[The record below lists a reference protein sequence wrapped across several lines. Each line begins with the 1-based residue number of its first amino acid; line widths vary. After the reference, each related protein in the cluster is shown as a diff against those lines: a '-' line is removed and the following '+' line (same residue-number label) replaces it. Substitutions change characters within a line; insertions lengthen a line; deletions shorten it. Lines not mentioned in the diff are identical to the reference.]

1 MSAQK
6 TFKASVQAT
15 KIDDMDAQEAMSAS
29 RTEGESDIT
38 EAVSE
43 IDLNKKLNLVNN
55 IYNKYFRS
63 KTWPKSPVSTT
74 TKFLKSA
81 SLELIQLHLFNL
93 HQDQKKSVA
102 QSL

>member
-43 IDLNKKLNLVNN
+43 TKKNLIKKLD
-55 IYNKYFRS
+55 F
-63 KTWPKSPVSTT
+63 
-74 TKFLKSA
+74 
-81 SLELIQLHLFNL
+81 HLARCL
-93 HQDQKKSVA
+93 
-102 QSL
+102 L

>member
-43 IDLNKKLNLVNN
+43 INSNKNLIN
-55 IYNKYFRS
+55 
-63 KTWPKSPVSTT
+63 
-74 TKFLKSA
+74 LK
-81 SLELIQLHLFNL
+81 NL
-93 HQDQKKSVA
+93 
-102 QSL
+102 

>member
-1 MSAQK
+1 MVNFDWFIQINLDMSAQK

-43 IDLNKKLNLVNN
+43 INLNKNLINFKN
-55 IYNKYFRS
+55 L
-63 KTWPKSPVSTT
+63 KT
-74 TKFLKSA
+74 
-81 SLELIQLHLFNL
+81 
-93 HQDQKKSVA
+93 
-102 QSL
+102 

>member
-38 EAVSE
+38 EAVS
-43 IDLNKKLNLVNN
+43 N
-55 IYNKYFRS
+55 IKNR
-63 KTWPKSPVSTT
+63 
-74 TKFLKSA
+74 
-81 SLELIQLHLFNL
+81 
-93 HQDQKKSVA
+93 
-102 QSL
+102 